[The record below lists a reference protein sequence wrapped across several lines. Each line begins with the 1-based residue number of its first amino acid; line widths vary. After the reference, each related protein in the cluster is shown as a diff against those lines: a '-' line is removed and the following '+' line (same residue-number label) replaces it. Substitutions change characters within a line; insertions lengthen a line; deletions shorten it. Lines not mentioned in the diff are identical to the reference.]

1 MHDATYDSTF
11 FKVWGTSNWTIL
23 ILLLGRLI
31 NYMSPWKLAMY
42 GYYGSCMARR
52 MVTMVPCM
60 ARRMDTMETYMALHM
75 INKEPYLAR
84 HRN

>member
-42 GYYGSCMARR
+42 GYYGIMHGA
-52 MVTMVPCM
+52 
-60 ARRMDTMETYMALHM
+60 TYGYYGTYFSFFCFSYFADD
-75 INKEPYLAR
+75 
-84 HRN
+84 